1 MKITF
6 LGTGASHGIPV
17 IGCNCE
23 VCLSSNIKDKR
34 LRSSIFIETDIN
46 KQHSGIKP
54 TGGNKFV
61 IDTGP
66 DFRQQM
72 LREKITEIDAVL
84 LTHEHKD
91 HTAGLD
97 DVRAYNYLMRKAMS
111 IYAEDRVLDSIKRE
125 YSYVF
130 SDDKY
135 PGIPELDLHQVENTA
150 FEINGDV
157 VIPVQVFHNLLPVFG
172 FRIANMAYVTDAK
185 LIPDIEKEK
194 LYGLDVLIISALRKK
209 SHISHM
215 GLDEVLDTIEDLK
228 PRKTYLTHISHMQYN
243 FDDLNARLPANV
255 LPAYDGLVVELF

>member
-1 MKITF
+1 MNITF

-17 IGCNCE
+17 IGCNCG

-34 LRSSIFIETDIN
+34 LRSSIFIETD
-46 KQHSGIKP
+46 K
-54 TGGNKFV
+54 NKFV

-111 IYAEDRVLDSIKRE
+111 IYAEDRVLETIKRE

-135 PGIPELDLHQVENTA
+135 PGIPELDLHKVLNKP
-150 FEINGDV
+150 FMINGDKIV
-157 VIPVQVFHNLLPVFG
+157 PIQVFHNLLPVYG
-172 FRIANMAYVTDAK
+172 FRIANMAYITDAK

-194 LYGLDVLIISALRKK
+194 LYGLDVLVLSALRKK
-209 SHISHM
+209 PHISHM
-215 GLDEVLDTIEDLK
+215 GLDEVLDTVEELK
-228 PRKTYLTHISHMQYN
+228 PKKTYLTHISHMQYN
-243 FDDLNARLPANV
+243 YNDLDARLPANV
-255 LPAYDGLVVELF
+255 SPAYDGLSIIV